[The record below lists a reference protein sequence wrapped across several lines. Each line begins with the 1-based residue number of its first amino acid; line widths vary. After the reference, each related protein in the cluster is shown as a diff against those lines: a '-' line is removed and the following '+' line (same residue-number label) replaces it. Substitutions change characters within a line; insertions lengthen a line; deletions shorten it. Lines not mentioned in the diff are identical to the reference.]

1 MNKSLRIQ
9 AKGCHIAP
17 ELPVSTWIFLRNPTW
32 NKESK
37 LQKAMRA
44 LTQFIQLKNMQTNTV
59 QLIIY
64 STFYDMYT
72 QFRNGF
78 LSEIGEA

>member
-1 MNKSLRIQ
+1 
-9 AKGCHIAP
+9 
-17 ELPVSTWIFLRNPTW
+17 
-32 NKESK
+32 
-37 LQKAMRA
+37 MRA